1 MTTTQDLTEKIKE
14 HKKKIEQQTLSVKE
28 VAEVLGIGQ
37 TKARELVRAKDGIPN
52 IKVGNRILIPIKKF
66 EEWVENSV
74 GKHF

>member
-37 TKARELVRAKDGIPN
+37 SKTRELVRAKDGIPH
-52 IKVGNRILIPIKKF
+52 IKVGNRILIPIKKL

-74 GKHF
+74 GKQF